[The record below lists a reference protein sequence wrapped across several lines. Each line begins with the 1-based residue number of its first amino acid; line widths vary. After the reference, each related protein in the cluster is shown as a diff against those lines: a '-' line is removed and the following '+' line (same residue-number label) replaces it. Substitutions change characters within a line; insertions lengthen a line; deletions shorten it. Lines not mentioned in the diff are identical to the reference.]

1 MSRRLS
7 CLSVSRDSR
16 ACRPNSSLPTA
27 GGFAGGLH
35 EPVVLPL
42 IFHLKLMLKNNMKLN
57 PHNTFD
63 LVFCSF
69 FVVNCLD
76 LLIYIYSYE
85 VNKLIQKINSFI
97 YVTEN

>member
-1 MSRRLS
+1 
-7 CLSVSRDSR
+7 
-16 ACRPNSSLPTA
+16 
-27 GGFAGGLH
+27 
-35 EPVVLPL
+35 
-42 IFHLKLMLKNNMKLN
+42 MLKNNMKLN